1 MRWFDK
7 YVVCRVNKKYLVAAK
22 NQMHM
27 HLNYYTKFT
36 HLKFELIESNPDC
49 MFLFFSKVSM
59 WRVIR
64 CYCVQPRLFP
74 LHIQGAN
81 SNVRISWCST
91 VFVEKES
98 HITHF
103 ASASTSLNMSDD
115 ATTPEG
121 FDKVPDEILVKIMSY
136 IQHDHF
142 RNVRLVN
149 RRFNRV
155 SYTPSLWKTVRIL
168 IYCRN
173 VEIWIDARWMFEK
186 IEG

>member
-1 MRWFDK
+1 
-7 YVVCRVNKKYLVAAK
+7 
-22 NQMHM
+22 
-27 HLNYYTKFT
+27 
-36 HLKFELIESNPDC
+36 
-49 MFLFFSKVSM
+49 
-59 WRVIR
+59 
-64 CYCVQPRLFP
+64 
-74 LHIQGAN
+74 
-81 SNVRISWCST
+81 
-91 VFVEKES
+91 
-98 HITHF
+98 
-103 ASASTSLNMSDD
+103 MSDD